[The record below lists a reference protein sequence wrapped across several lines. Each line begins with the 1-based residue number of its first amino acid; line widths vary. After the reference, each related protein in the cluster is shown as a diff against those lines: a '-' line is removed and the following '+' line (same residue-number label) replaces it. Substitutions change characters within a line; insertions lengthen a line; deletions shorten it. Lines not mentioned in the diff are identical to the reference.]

1 MHWGADFAGKH
12 LKLTLWQ
19 LYSHSQALEGLRP
32 SAQLGVAYRWVAQ
45 DLDLAAAALGH
56 HVKDEFEKRR
66 RQEEKKQ
73 NPPSKGTKGKGKS
86 HSPYRPLGEERI
98 GEIWIETVADI
109 TLDKIVFHINSP
121 DKPAPGQS
129 PARWR
134 IEKPKTGD
142 EKIDSGAHKGART
155 TFDEHG
161 RRRAA
166 WDASGRQVYSW
177 KRGKV

>member
-1 MHWGADFAGKH
+1 MK
-12 LKLTLWQ
+12 
-19 LYSHSQALEGLRP
+19 S
-32 SAQLGVAYRWVAQ
+32 
-45 DLDLAAAALGH
+45 
-56 HVKDEFEKRR
+56 EFEKRR
-66 RQEEKKQ
+66 RDADKQQ
-73 NPPSKGTKGKGKS
+73 NPTPSSSKRKGAPSK
-86 HSPYRPLGEERI
+86 PYKPLSDERI
-98 GEIWIETVADI
+98 AEIWLETVSEI
-109 TLDKIVFHINSP
+109 TEDKLVFHINSP
-121 DKPAPGQS
+121 DKPAPGES

-166 WDASGRQVYSW
+166 WDATGRQVYAW